1 MSENTH
7 IQESS
12 AAGLQHPGY
21 GLYIL
26 VWAGL
31 VGLTTITVA
40 LAGFNLAG
48 LTVVTAL
55 AIAIVKS
62 LLVTNYFMHVRT
74 DSPIFKVFIFV
85 CIAIF
90 LTMIVL
96 TFFDLTYRFPLK

>member
-7 IQESS
+7 TQ
-12 AAGLQHPGY
+12 QHPGY

-48 LTVVTAL
+48 LTIVTAL

-62 LLVTNYFMHVRT
+62 LLVTNYFMHVKT
-74 DSPIFKVFIFV
+74 DSPVFRVFIFV

-90 LTMIVL
+90 IVVIVL

>member
-7 IQESS
+7 TQE
-12 AAGLQHPGY
+12 HPGY
-21 GLYIL
+21 GLYIV

-40 LAGFNLAG
+40 LAGFNLVG

-62 LLVTNYFMHVRT
+62 LLVTNYFMHVKT
-74 DSPIFKVFIFV
+74 DSAVFKVFIFV

-90 LTMIVL
+90 LVVIIL

>member
-1 MSENTH
+1 MSDNTNTH
-7 IQESS
+7 THE
-12 AAGLQHPGY
+12 HPGY

-31 VGLTTITVA
+31 VGLTTVTVA
-40 LAGFNLAG
+40 LAGFNLAS
-48 LTVVTAL
+48 LTIVVAM

-74 DSPIFKVFIFV
+74 DSAVFKVFIFV
-85 CIAIF
+85 CLAIF
-90 LTMIVL
+90 LVMIVL

>member
-1 MSENTH
+1 MSDNHSNAHHEH
-7 IQESS
+7 
-12 AAGLQHPGY
+12 LGY

-40 LAGFNLAG
+40 LAGFNLAS
-48 LTVVTAL
+48 LTIVVAMG
-55 AIAIVKS
+55 IAIVKS
-62 LLVTNYFMHVRT
+62 MLVTNYFMHVKT
-74 DSPIFKVFIFV
+74 DSGVFKVFIFV

-90 LTMIVL
+90 LVMIVL

>member
-1 MSENTH
+1 MSDNTNTH
-7 IQESS
+7 SHE
-12 AAGLQHPGY
+12 HPGY

-40 LAGFNLAG
+40 LAGFNLAS
-48 LTVVTAL
+48 LTVVVAMV
-55 AIAIVKS
+55 IAVVKS

-74 DSPIFKVFIFV
+74 DSAVFKIFIFV
-85 CIAIF
+85 CLSIF
-90 LTMIVL
+90 LVMIIL

>member
-7 IQESS
+7 TQ
-12 AAGLQHPGY
+12 QHPGY

-74 DSPIFKVFIFV
+74 DSPVFRVFIFV

-90 LTMIVL
+90 IVVIVL

>member
-7 IQESS
+7 TQ
-12 AAGLQHPGY
+12 QHPGY

-62 LLVTNYFMHVRT
+62 LLVTNYFMHVKT
-74 DSPIFKVFIFV
+74 DSPVFRVFIFV
-85 CIAIF
+85 CIAVFIVV
-90 LTMIVL
+90 IVL

>member
-7 IQESS
+7 TQ
-12 AAGLQHPGY
+12 QHPGY

-62 LLVTNYFMHVRT
+62 LLVTNYFMHVKT
-74 DSPIFKVFIFV
+74 DSPVFRVFIFV

-90 LTMIVL
+90 IVVIVL

>member
-7 IQESS
+7 TQ
-12 AAGLQHPGY
+12 QHPGY

-48 LTVVTAL
+48 LTIVTAL

-62 LLVTNYFMHVRT
+62 LLVTNYFMHVKT
-74 DSPIFKVFIFV
+74 DSPVFRVFIFV
-85 CIAIF
+85 CIAVF
-90 LTMIVL
+90 LVVMVL

>member
-1 MSENTH
+1 MSDNTNTH
-7 IQESS
+7 SQE
-12 AAGLQHPGY
+12 HPGY

-31 VGLTTITVA
+31 VGLTTVTVA
-40 LAGFNLAG
+40 LAGFNLAS
-48 LTVVTAL
+48 LTIVVAI

-74 DSPIFKVFIFV
+74 DSAVFKVFIFV
-85 CIAIF
+85 CLSIF
-90 LTMIVL
+90 LVMIVL

>member
-1 MSENTH
+1 MSDNTNTH
-7 IQESS
+7 THE
-12 AAGLQHPGY
+12 HPGY

-40 LAGFNLAG
+40 LSGFNLAS
-48 LTVVTAL
+48 LTVVVAI

-74 DSPIFKVFIFV
+74 DSAVFKVFIFV

-90 LTMIVL
+90 LVMIIL

>member
-7 IQESS
+7 TQ
-12 AAGLQHPGY
+12 AHPGY

-40 LAGFNLAG
+40 LAGFNLVG

-62 LLVTNYFMHVRT
+62 LLVTNYFMHVKT
-74 DSPIFKVFIFV
+74 DSPVFKVFIFV

-90 LTMIVL
+90 LVVIVL

>member
-1 MSENTH
+1 MSDNTNTH
-7 IQESS
+7 THE
-12 AAGLQHPGY
+12 HPGY

-40 LAGFNLAG
+40 LAGFNLAS
-48 LTVVTAL
+48 LTVVVAM

-62 LLVTNYFMHVRT
+62 LLVTNYFMHVKT
-74 DSPIFKVFIFV
+74 DSPVFKIFIFV
-85 CIAIF
+85 CLAIF
-90 LTMIVL
+90 LTMIIL

>member
-7 IQESS
+7 TQ
-12 AAGLQHPGY
+12 QHPGY

-48 LTVVTAL
+48 LTVITAL
-55 AIAIVKS
+55 AIAIIKS
-62 LLVTNYFMHVRT
+62 LLVTNYFMHVKT
-74 DSPIFKVFIFV
+74 DSPVFRVFIFV
-85 CIAIF
+85 CIAVF
-90 LTMIVL
+90 LVVIVL

>member
-7 IQESS
+7 TQ
-12 AAGLQHPGY
+12 QHPGY

-62 LLVTNYFMHVRT
+62 LLVTNYFMHVKT
-74 DSPIFKVFIFV
+74 DSSVFRIFIFV

-90 LTMIVL
+90 IVVIVL